1 MFIEFRL
8 MRSRKKRILLKSI
21 FAILILCLI
30 FVSVRSYATTHI
42 IQYGGSFFHSYN
54 PSKLTVSVGDT
65 IVWKGNG
72 NSTFIQHS
80 LESDTIPSGAEPFG
94 LIDTGSSF
102 FYVIQVPGYYHY
114 ICTEHL
120 RLENMVGSFTAMTSG
135 VDQHI
140 SGNTLFLDQ
149 NYPNPFNNSTTIRY
163 SLKRNSLVTI
173 KIFNTKGEQI
183 CHIPE
188 EYQEAGIHEIP
199 FNAEGLLN
207 GTYFYFMQE
216 GEEMLG
222 RKMTVFKRESLTR

>member
-1 MFIEFRL
+1 MFIEFR
-8 MRSRKKRILLKSI
+8 SRKKQIFLKSI

-30 FVSVRSYATTHI
+30 FASARSYATTHI

-80 LESDTIPSGAEPFG
+80 LQSDTIPSGAEPFG

-120 RLENMVGSFTAMTSG
+120 RLENMVGSFTALTSD
-135 VDQHI
+135 VKPQLPAKV
-140 SGNTLFLDQ
+140 LFLDQ

-163 SLKRNSLVTI
+163 SLRRNSLVTI
-173 KIFNTKGEQI
+173 KIFDVKGEEIRQM
-183 CHIPE
+183 PE
-188 EYQEAGIHEIP
+188 EYQEAGIHDIQ
-199 FNAEGLLN
+199 FSANGLLN
-207 GTYFYFMQE
+207 GSYFYIVQGD
-216 GEEMLG
+216 GEILG
-222 RKMTVFKRESLTR
+222 GKMTLLKRESLTR